1 MATENEKI
9 IRALYLKGIMVGK
22 KATIELQA
30 PINGRNE
37 DGESIHLAEKGDKV
51 EAVMAKDSWT
61 VVINGTVCNIPL
73 ANGKVR

>member
-1 MATENEKI
+1 MSENDKI

-30 PINGRNE
+30 PITGRNA
-37 DGESIHLAEKGDKV
+37 DGESYHAAEKGAKV
-51 EAVMAKDSWT
+51 EAVMAKDSW
-61 VVINGTVCNIPL
+61 VVVLEGVTHNIPL

>member
-22 KATIELQA
+22 RATIELQA
-30 PINGRNE
+30 PITGRNE
-37 DGESIHLAEKGDKV
+37 AGESYHAAEKGAKV
-51 EAVMAKDSWT
+51 EALMAKDAW
-61 VVINGTVCNIPL
+61 VVVLDGVTHNIPL